1 MSDESLQIFTDE
13 AEDLLG
19 VAEQALLNLDNL
31 DDDAETLEGINDLF
45 RTFHTIKG
53 SAGLFGLD
61 IVVEFTH
68 VVESLLGKVREGS
81 LKVDHDMVSLFLL
94 SRDHLENLVAHAL
107 SDGQGM
113 SDELKQKDDELITKL
128 NVYLGGSSEESPLAD
143 TATPIEA
150 AGQSPKVAGGV
161 ENENWHI
168 SLRFGI
174 DALRN
179 GMDPASFIGYLNKMG
194 DLTSVVL
201 LDDAIPSWSEFD
213 PESCYLGFEISLF
226 APNTD
231 KEALEE
237 VFEFVQDDC
246 KISVLPPHSH
256 IDDYIQMIEDLPE
269 EDMRIGDILLACGAL
284 TLQEKQNVLN
294 AQDKITDEIT
304 AQGEGG
310 LVPPLGEVA
319 VGEHVVQQEVV
330 DAAVKK
336 QAEQKKTRDSGQQ
349 TIRVN
354 ALKLEDLVNLV
365 GELVIGSA
373 NSELNA
379 RRLADDDLNEAMENL
394 LRLVEEV
401 RDTTLSLRM
410 VQIGETFNRYK
421 RVVREVSR
429 DLGKDIELRISGAET
444 ELDKTLI
451 EKIADPLMHLV
462 RNAIDHGIE
471 SPDKRMAAGKLAKGI
486 VNLDAFHDSG
496 SIVIQIRDD
505 GGGLSKQKILA
516 KAVEK
521 GIVAEDQKLSDQEI
535 YHLIF
540 AAGFSTADAVS
551 NLSGRG
557 VGMDVVRKN
566 IESLRGH
573 VEIESE
579 EGKGS
584 TFSIRLPL
592 TLAIIDGF
600 QVRVGDGQYIVPLDL
615 VDECIELNES
625 LRSKDE
631 NAHYINLRGEI
642 LPFMYLRDMFSVSH
656 SPPAN
661 TQLDPNGML
670 GIKEYNATRDYL
682 GDLLIEEGQG
692 ATGRNSEQRDNI
704 VVVRFGGNKAGFV
717 VDELLG
723 EHQTVIKPLGK
734 VFQNLKGI
742 SGATILGSGEVAMII
757 DIPEMVKRII
767 HRDNKDAVAAKTIH

>member
-53 SAGLFGLD
+53 SAGLFGLN
-61 IVVEFTH
+61 IVVDFTH

-107 SDGQGM
+107 SGETGM
-113 SDELKQKDDELITKL
+113 ENELKQTDSDLINRL
-128 NVYLGGSSEESPLAD
+128 NKYLGLEPVESP
-143 TATPIEA
+143 EA
-150 AGQSPKVAGGV
+150 SIPVTVAGQSPKVDGGV

-168 SLRFGI
+168 SLRFGV

-179 GMDPASFIGYLNKMG
+179 GMDPASFIGYLNKIG
-194 DLTSVVL
+194 NLTGVVL
-201 LDDAIPSWSEFD
+201 LDDAIPAWSEFD

-226 APNTD
+226 APSTN

-256 IDDYIQMIEDLPE
+256 IDDYIQMIEELPE

-284 TLQEKQNVLN
+284 TLQEKQNILN
-294 AQDKITDEIT
+294 AQDKLTDEVT

-310 LVPPLGEVA
+310 FVPPLGEVA
-319 VGEHVVQQEVV
+319 VEEHVIQQEVV
-330 DAAVKK
+330 DAAIKK
-336 QAEQKKTRDSGQQ
+336 QAEQKKMRESGQQ

-354 ALKLEDLVNLV
+354 ALKLENLVNLV

-401 RDTTLSLRM
+401 RDTTLGLRM

-471 SPDKRMAAGKLAKGI
+471 SPDKRMAAGKLAKGV

-516 KAVEK
+516 KAMEK
-521 GIVAEDQKLSDQEI
+521 GLVAKGQQLSDQEI

-566 IESLRGH
+566 IEALRGH
-573 VEIESE
+573 VEIDSA

-642 LPFMYLRDMFSVSH
+642 LPFMYLRDMFSVTHPTVTS
-656 SPPAN
+656 
-661 TQLDPNGML
+661 TQSDPEGML
-670 GIKEYNATRDYL
+670 GVKEYNATRNYL
-682 GDLLIEEGQG
+682 GDLLVEDGHCAAQ
-692 ATGRNSEQRDNI
+692 RNPEQRDNI

-734 VFQNLKGI
+734 VFQNLRGI

-767 HRDNKDAVAAKTIH
+767 QRDNIDAVAAKTIH